1 MAAPAPAPPKLPP
14 RPGKV
19 KVFKALFNYVA
30 QQPDELSF
38 QEGDILYIVD
48 DACDPQ
54 GWWRA
59 RCGTKI
65 GLIPSNYVSENTE
78 SIDFPLHEAAR
89 RGNMSF
95 LNECLQNKISVNGLD
110 KSGSTAV
117 YWAAHSGQLDCL
129 KALMGSGGATINA
142 QNKLG
147 DTALHA
153 ASWKG
158 HKEVV
163 DLLLQAGANPHLK
176 NKENKTPAELATS
189 PDVAAALKRATGSYP
204 TDAVDYEGSDGYDS
218 D

>member
-1 MAAPAPAPPKLPP
+1 MAGPPPPKLPP
-14 RPGKV
+14 RPGRI
-19 KVFKALFNYVA
+19 KVFKALYNYNS

-38 QEGDILYIVD
+38 QEGDILYVVD
-48 DACDPQ
+48 DSCDPQ

-59 RCGTKI
+59 RCGTKS

-89 RGNMSF
+89 RGNLTFM
-95 LNECLQNKISVNGLD
+95 NECLQNKISVNGLD

-117 YWAAHSGQLDCL
+117 YWAAHSGHLDCL
-129 KALMGSGGATINA
+129 KTLMAAGGASINA

-163 DLLLQAGANPHLK
+163 DLLLQAGANPQVK
-176 NKENKTPAELATS
+176 NKENKTAAALATS
-189 PDVAAALKRATGSYP
+189 PDVAAVLKRASGSYNV
-204 TDAVDYEGSDGYDS
+204 DVVDYEGSDGNAS

>member
-1 MAAPAPAPPKLPP
+1 MAAIAPPKLPP

-19 KVFKALFNYVA
+19 KVLKALYNYTA

-38 QEGDILYIVD
+38 QEGDVIYVVD
-48 DACDPQ
+48 DSSDPQ

-59 RCGTKI
+59 RCGTKS
-65 GLIPSNYVSENTE
+65 GLIPSNYVTQNTE
-78 SIDFPLHEAAR
+78 SIDYPLHEAAR
-89 RGNMSF
+89 RGNISF

-110 KSGSTAV
+110 KSGSTAL
-117 YWAAHSGQLDCL
+117 YWASHSGHLECL
-129 KALMGSGGATINA
+129 KALMAAGGASVNA

-158 HKEVV
+158 HKDVV
-163 DLLLQAGANPHLK
+163 DWLLQSGANPHVR
-176 NKENKTPAELATS
+176 NKENKTPLELATS
-189 PDVAAALKRATGSYP
+189 PDVAAVLKRASVSSP
-204 TDAVDYEGSDGYDS
+204 VDIVDYEGSDGNDS

>member
-1 MAAPAPAPPKLPP
+1 MAASPPKLPP

-19 KVFKALFNYVA
+19 KVFKALYNYTA

-38 QEGDILYIVD
+38 QEGDIIYIVD
-48 DACDPQ
+48 DSTDPQ

-59 RCGTKI
+59 RCGAKV
-65 GLIPSNYVSENTE
+65 GLIPSNYVSQNTE

-89 RGNMSF
+89 RGNLLF
-95 LNECLQNKISVNGLD
+95 LNECLQNKISVNSLD

-117 YWAAHSGQLDCL
+117 YWAAHSGHLDCL
-129 KALMGSGGATINA
+129 KALMASGGTSINA

-153 ASWKG
+153 AAWKS
-158 HKEVV
+158 HKDVV
-163 DLLLQAGANPHLK
+163 EFLLQSGATPHLR
-176 NKENKTPAELATS
+176 NKENKTPFDLATS
-189 PDVAAALKRATGSYP
+189 PDSAAVLKRASMSSN
-204 TDAVDYEGSDGYDS
+204 VDIVEYEGSDGNDS